1 MNNFCQIR
9 LGEHWIELRDCSELQ
24 ITGLDN
30 FSDVW
35 IKTSNSTQNST
46 RFLAVG
52 FTLVDRRP
60 RLMCFFCIWGTKEYD
75 FCFGVVG
82 LEKILCHPT
91 LILWREST
99 AAARF
104 LRSLGLRGRYICVLS
119 A

>member
-60 RLMCFFCIWGTKEYD
+60 RLMCFFV
-75 FCFGVVG
+75 FGG
-82 LEKILCHPT
+82 
-91 LILWREST
+91 
-99 AAARF
+99 
-104 LRSLGLRGRYICVLS
+104 LRSMISVLELLGWRKFCAIQH
-119 A
+119 